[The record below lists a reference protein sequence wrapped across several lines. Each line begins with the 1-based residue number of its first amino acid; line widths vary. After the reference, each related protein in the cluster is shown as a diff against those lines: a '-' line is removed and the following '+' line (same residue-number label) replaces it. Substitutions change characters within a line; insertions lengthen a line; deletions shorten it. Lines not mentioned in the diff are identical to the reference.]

1 MNTIGGNI
9 NDDYG
14 WELTLFHKI
23 RNSSDGI
30 IFFDQKLNWDRYI
43 ADHSPKLELH
53 LIILNYTIIELN
65 IYYLHHR

>member
-43 ADHSPKLELH
+43 AVRTPSMPKQVVEVG
-53 LIILNYTIIELN
+53 
-65 IYYLHHR
+65 